1 MQISSSLGMSIVTEV
16 KKIIHEDLTFMDKSC
31 RIIACTDERRIGDFH
46 EASRKMLDEGLKELT
61 VPDDDTYQGTRSGI
75 NLTLELEGQVVG
87 VVGITGNEE
96 EVSRYGQVVKKM
108 TEILLLESYL
118 KEEKIRERSARNR
131 FLQEWLMTDELRMN
145 PALVDEG
152 ISQGIDVMAARRA
165 AVLEHTGNSIMSQ
178 EDVERIEHRIHR
190 ILKEDMR
197 NVSGSS
203 GGNFIVLMSE
213 RSDEMAAKLI
223 AQIQKDVLK
232 ECGYQLIA
240 GVDSRTVSG
249 GQLKAGYLRA
259 IKAMNGAAV
268 QGNGGIAFY
277 DSILLEIF
285 INDIGQATKEEFI
298 QRVFKGCSEKRM
310 KEAVRILRVLYEC
323 DGSINQ
329 AAEQLY
335 LHKNTLQYKLNRL
348 REKTGYDPRK
358 LSSAPY
364 YYLAIA
370 FYESME

>member
-178 EDVERIEHRIHR
+178 EDVERIEHRIRR

-213 RSDEMAAKLI
+213 RSD
-223 AQIQKDVLK
+223 
-232 ECGYQLIA
+232 
-240 GVDSRTVSG
+240 
-249 GQLKAGYLRA
+249 
-259 IKAMNGAAV
+259 
-268 QGNGGIAFY
+268 GGIAFY

>member
-1 MQISSSLGMSIVTEV
+1 MQISYGIGMSIVREV
-16 KKIIHEDLTFMDKSC
+16 KKIIHEDLTFMDTSC
-31 RIIACTDERRIGDFH
+31 HIIACTDEKRVGDFH
-46 EASRKMLDEGLKELT
+46 AATRKMLDEGLKELT
-61 VPDDDTYQGTRSGI
+61 VPDDDTYEGTRSGI
-75 NLTLELEGQVVG
+75 NLTLEIEGQVVG
-87 VVGITGNEE
+87 VVGITGNAE
-96 EVSRYGQVVKKM
+96 EVSRYGQIVKKM

-145 PALVDEG
+145 TALVDEG
-152 ISQGIDVMAARRA
+152 ISQGIDVMLARRV
-165 AVLEHTGNSIMSQ
+165 AVLENTGNTIMSQ
-178 EDVERIEHRIHR
+178 EVVERIEHRIRR

-203 GGNFIVLMSE
+203 GGSFIVLMSD

-223 AQIQKDVLK
+223 TQIQRDVKK
-232 ECGYQLIA
+232 ECGCQLAA
-240 GVDSRTVSG
+240 GVDSRTISG
-249 GQLKAGYLRA
+249 GQLKAGYFRA
-259 IKAMNGAAV
+259 MKALNGAATRKD
-268 QGNGGIAFY
+268 GGITFY
-277 DSILLEIF
+277 DNILLEIF
-285 INDIGQATKEEFI
+285 IHDIGQATKEEFI

-329 AAEQLY
+329 AAERLH

-348 REKTGYDPRK
+348 KEKTGYDPRK
-358 LSSAPY
+358 LSAAPY

>member
-145 PALVDEG
+145 PAL
-152 ISQGIDVMAARRA
+152 
-165 AVLEHTGNSIMSQ
+165 
-178 EDVERIEHRIHR
+178 
-190 ILKEDMR
+190 
-197 NVSGSS
+197 
-203 GGNFIVLMSE
+203 
-213 RSDEMAAKLI
+213 
-223 AQIQKDVLK
+223 
-232 ECGYQLIA
+232 
-240 GVDSRTVSG
+240 
-249 GQLKAGYLRA
+249 
-259 IKAMNGAAV
+259 
-268 QGNGGIAFY
+268 
-277 DSILLEIF
+277 
-285 INDIGQATKEEFI
+285 
-298 QRVFKGCSEKRM
+298 
-310 KEAVRILRVLYEC
+310 
-323 DGSINQ
+323 
-329 AAEQLY
+329 
-335 LHKNTLQYKLNRL
+335 
-348 REKTGYDPRK
+348 
-358 LSSAPY
+358 
-364 YYLAIA
+364 
-370 FYESME
+370 